1 MFVRFFANMVFILYF
16 CLIMEKCDSTIGFK
30 ESMKANSSTPA
41 FAAHPGEII
50 KDEIEF
56 RGISQRMLARQ
67 MGIQY
72 SVVNEILNAHRPL
85 TEKTALLF
93 EAALG
98 IDAEPLM
105 QLQLKY
111 NMQATRKDPSFVE
124 RLADIRKT

>member
-1 MFVRFFANMVFILYF
+1 MV
-16 CLIMEKCDSTIGFK
+16 CD
-30 ESMKANSSTPA
+30 ESMKINRLTPA
-41 FAAHPGEII
+41 FATHPGDII
-50 KDEIEF
+50 KDELEF
-56 RGISQRMLARQ
+56 RGISQRMLVRQ

-72 SVVNEILNAHRPL
+72 SVLNEILNAHRPL

-111 NMQATRKDPSFVE
+111 NVQATRKDPSFVE
-124 RLADIRKT
+124 RLADIRKI

>member
-1 MFVRFFANMVFILYF
+1 MSGIGSFNSSKMV
-16 CLIMEKCDSTIGFK
+16 CD
-30 ESMKANSSTPA
+30 ESMKINRLTPA
-41 FAAHPGEII
+41 FATHPGDII
-50 KDEIEF
+50 KDELEF
-56 RGISQRMLARQ
+56 RGISQRMLVRQ

-72 SVVNEILNAHRPL
+72 SVLNEILNAHRPL

-111 NMQATRKDPSFVE
+111 NVQATRKDPSFVE
-124 RLADIRKT
+124 RLADIRKI